1 MPYMK
6 YWTERDSF
14 LRRQSRLID
23 NDWIRERYHN
33 ASFSVFRLK
42 DGRYALSN
50 YKTDVRTGVDMICLA
65 DEDMVR
71 DLIRDPDDWNLFYLR
86 AENDGK
92 VIRLNNEGIRFLSGL
107 ESVRQTADGGDPFEN
122 ELAEAEAQY
131 ETVLQQEKIVGT
143 PEWRRSVER
152 EVHEMVEEDK
162 KRTADYGFVR
172 KLFLEPS
179 VRRRLKN
186 ENEYVAREQNRRIYE
201 AMAAE
206 RSVSE
211 GSITPL
217 TIKAGVFAAAGI
229 ALTYLLIA
237 LRMFDLAFVPSLL
250 GGIVSLILLKR
261 DDNADVKNM
270 NARLIVWI
278 LTFICLIVCAVNLF
292 EIIQ

>member
-1 MPYMK
+1 MPYTR

-50 YKTDVRTGVDMICLA
+50 YKTDARTGVDMICIA
-65 DEDMVR
+65 DESMVR
-71 DLIRDPDDWNLFYLR
+71 GLIQDPDDWNLFYLR

-92 VIRLNNEGIRFLSGL
+92 VIRLNNEGIKLLSGL
-107 ESVRQTADGGDPFEN
+107 ESVRQTTDGEDPFEN

-131 ETVLQQEKIVGT
+131 ETVTRQEKIVGT
-143 PEWRRSVER
+143 PEWRKSVER
-152 EVHEMVEEDK
+152 EIHEMVEEDK

-186 ENEYVAREQNRRIYE
+186 ENEYVVKEQNRRIYE
-201 AMAAE
+201 ARAAE
-206 RSVSE
+206 QSVSE

-217 TIKAGVFAAAGI
+217 TIKAGIFAVAGI

-237 LRMFDLAFVPSLL
+237 LQLFGLAFVPSLI
-250 GGIVSLILLKR
+250 GGTVSLILLKK

-270 NARLIVWI
+270 NARLIVWL
-278 LTFICLIVCAVNLF
+278 LTFICLIVCAVSVV
-292 EIIQ
+292 EIIK